1 MLLIIMLTDHVGG
14 QAARDRLGGNTGDN
28 RGTGGARILPT
39 VVKGKR
45 EPCSQTELCKYDI
58 HLSEN
63 HARKQLCKY
72 AIHLSE
78 IYACKQSSV
87 SMQYILVRTML
98 TNRALYVCH
107 TFHRS

>member
-45 EPCSQTELCKYDI
+45 EPCSQTELCKYAI

-63 HARKQLCKY
+63 Y
-72 AIHLSE
+72 AH
-78 IYACKQSSV
+78 KQSSV
-87 SMQYILVRTML
+87 SMPYISQILVRIRIVS
-98 TNRALYVCH
+98 RAQSVC
-107 TFHRS
+107 